1 MLESSMMYD
10 KNSIEKSYAVL
21 KEFYH
26 VVENDENKNVIQTSS
41 VVTEPVEGTMSGAST
56 SSATVYIRTLQHK
69 LCNLKDIN
77 NSISR
82 LANSVVLDD
91 IELYEVKNLALL
103 AADVKNILEK
113 ISLDNVIE
121 IPDLEDV
128 VKILDPDGL
137 RIATFYIY
145 DSYSEELA
153 ALRKKLKE
161 KEIYQEEIYNRVV
174 EVEDEIRAELSNK
187 LKPHSA
193 AMTSALNALAM
204 IDINVAKSLQIKE
217 MGLCFPTL
225 SSDKVASYKKM
236 FHPEVKDI
244 LDKEKREYQKVDIS
258 FGLKPLIIMGAN
270 MGGKT
275 IVLKTLAMCQYLL
288 QFGFGIPA
296 ESADMMI
303 YDEIFCLTTDD
314 QSINKGL
321 SSFAAEMKNIDA
333 VIKSAIRSCPRTD
346 DVYIVSSSTDDVY
359 IVSSN
364 RIFAL
369 IDEPARTTNPT
380 EGTALVSSLVKLLQD
395 KEMSLVIVTHYNIK
409 TYNNKCLRVKGL
421 IDGKMNYELVETHE
435 GEVPHEAL
443 NIAESLGIDS
453 QWIEMA
459 KEEMEVVSNNVDI
472 LNIC

>member
-1 MLESSMMYD
+1 MQLRKLIDSPCGLRFMIDNLCTHSSYSRKIMLESSMMYD
-10 KNSIEKSYAVL
+10 KNSIEKSYAVM
-21 KEFYH
+21 KEFYE
-26 VVENDENKNVIQTSS
+26 VVKNDDNKNIVQS
-41 VVTEPVEGTMSGAST
+41 
-56 SSATVYIRTLQHK
+56 LQFK

-77 NSISR
+77 HTISR
-82 LANSVVLDD
+82 LATSVVVDD
-91 IELYEVKNLALL
+91 IELYEVKSLALL
-103 AADVKNILEK
+103 SADVKNILEK
-113 ISLDNVIE
+113 ISLDKIIE
-121 IPDLEDV
+121 IPNLHDV

-153 ALRKKLKE
+153 SLRKKLKE
-161 KEIYQEEIYNRVV
+161 KDVYQEEIYN
-174 EVEDEIRAELSNK
+174 EVMRIEDEIRAELSSK
-187 LKPHSA
+187 LRPYSE
-193 AMTSALNALAM
+193 AMTSALNALADV
-204 IDINVAKSLQIKE
+204 DINIAKSLQMKE
-217 MGLCFPTL
+217 LGLCFPTI
-225 SSDKVASYKKM
+225 SKCNVATYKGI
-236 FHPEVKDI
+236 FHPEVKNI
-244 LDKEKREYQKVDIS
+244 LEKEKREYQKVDIDY
-258 FGLKPLIIMGAN
+258 GLNPLIIMGSN

-296 ESADMMI
+296 TSADMMV

-333 VIKSAIRSCPRTD
+333 VIKASQQNKKIL
-346 DVYIVSSSTDDVY
+346 
-359 IVSSN
+359 
-364 RIFAL
+364 AL

-395 KEMSLVIVTHYNIK
+395 RAMSLVIVTHYNIK

-421 IDGKMNYELVETHE
+421 IDGKMNYELVETYE

-443 NIAESLGIDS
+443 NIAETLGIDS

-459 KEEMEVVSNNVDI
+459 KEFYEN
-472 LNIC
+472 

>member
-1 MLESSMMYD
+1 MQLRKLIDSPCGLRFMIDNLCTHSSYSRKLLLENRMMYD
-10 KNSIEKSYAVL
+10 RTSIEKTYSVL

-26 VVENDENKNVIQTSS
+26 VVENEENKNIIQT
-41 VVTEPVEGTMSGAST
+41 
-56 SSATVYIRTLQHK
+56 LQYK

-77 NSISR
+77 HTISR
-82 LANSVVLDD
+82 LASSAVIDD
-91 IELYEVKNLALL
+91 IELYEVKSLALL
-103 AADVKNILEK
+103 SADVKNILEK
-113 ISLDNVIE
+113 LNLDNIME
-121 IPDLEDV
+121 IPSLEDV

-153 ALRKKLKE
+153 SLRKKLKE
-161 KEIYQEEIYNRVV
+161 KDVYQEEIYN
-174 EVEDEIRAELSNK
+174 EVMCIEDEIRAELSSK
-187 LKPHSA
+187 LKPYSE
-193 AMTSALNALAM
+193 AMTSALNALADV
-204 IDINVAKSLQIKE
+204 DINIAKSLQMKE
-217 MGLCFPTL
+217 LGLCFPTI
-225 SSDKVASYKKM
+225 SSNNVSSYKGI
-236 FHPEVKDI
+236 FHPEVKSI
-244 LDKEKREYQKVDIS
+244 LEKEKREYQKVNID
-258 FGLKPLIIMGAN
+258 FGLKPLIIMGSN

-296 ESADMMI
+296 ETADMMI

-333 VIKSAIRSCPRTD
+333 VIKSTRRDAKYC
-346 DVYIVSSSTDDVY
+346 
-359 IVSSN
+359 VSSN
-364 RIFAL
+364 QDAKCCVSTMMRVLAL

-395 KEMSLVIVTHYNIK
+395 RAMSLVIVTHYNIK
-409 TYNNKCLRVKGL
+409 TYNNKCLRVKGF
-421 IDGKMNYELVETHE
+421 IDGRMNYELVETHE

-443 NIAESLGIDS
+443 NIAETLGIDS

-459 KEEMEVVSNNVDI
+459 KEIIRIEN
-472 LNIC
+472 

>member
-1 MLESSMMYD
+1 MQLRKLLDSPCGLRFMIDNLCTHSSYSRKIMLESSMMYD
-10 KNSIEKSYAVL
+10 RNSIEKSYAVM
-21 KEFYH
+21 KEFYE
-26 VVENDENKNVIQTSS
+26 VVKNDENKNAIQS
-41 VVTEPVEGTMSGAST
+41 
-56 SSATVYIRTLQHK
+56 LQFK

-77 NSISR
+77 HTISR
-82 LANSVVLDD
+82 LATSVVIDD
-91 IELYEVKNLALL
+91 IELYEVKSLALL
-103 AADVKNILEK
+103 SADVKNILEK
-113 ISLDNVIE
+113 ISLDKIIE
-121 IPDLEDV
+121 IPNLDEV

-153 ALRKKLKE
+153 SLRKKLKE
-161 KEIYQEEIYNRVV
+161 KDVYQEDIYN
-174 EVEDEIRAELSNK
+174 EVMRIEDEIRAELSSK
-187 LKPHSA
+187 LKPYSE
-193 AMTSALNALAM
+193 AMTLALNALADV
-204 IDINVAKSLQIKE
+204 DINIAKSLQMKE
-217 MGLCFPTL
+217 LGLCFPTI
-225 SSDKVASYKKM
+225 SSNNISSYKGI
-236 FHPEVKDI
+236 FHPEVKSI
-244 LDKEKREYQKVDIS
+244 LEKEKREYQKVDID
-258 FGLKPLIIMGAN
+258 FGLKPLIIMGSN

-288 QFGFGIPA
+288 QFGFGVPA
-296 ESADMMI
+296 TSADMMI

-333 VIKSAIRSCPRTD
+333 VIKSSRRDAKYC
-346 DVYIVSSSTDDVY
+346 VSTL
-359 IVSSN
+359 
-364 RIFAL
+364 AL

-395 KEMSLVIVTHYNIK
+395 RAMSLVIVTHYNIK

-443 NIAESLGIDS
+443 NIAETLGIDS

-459 KEEMEVVSNNVDI
+459 KDFLSVRN
-472 LNIC
+472 

>member
-1 MLESSMMYD
+1 MQLRKLLDSPCGLRFMIDNLCTHSSYSRKIMLESSMMYD
-10 KNSIEKSYAVL
+10 KNAIENTYSVM
-21 KEFYH
+21 KEFYE
-26 VVENDENKNVIQTSS
+26 VVKNDENKNIVQS
-41 VVTEPVEGTMSGAST
+41 
-56 SSATVYIRTLQHK
+56 LQFK

-77 NSISR
+77 HTISR
-82 LANSVVLDD
+82 LATSVVVDD
-91 IELYEVKNLALL
+91 IELYEVKSLALL
-103 AADVKNILEK
+103 SADVKNILEK
-113 ISLDNVIE
+113 ISLDKIIE
-121 IPDLEDV
+121 IPNLDEV

-153 ALRKKLKE
+153 SLRKKLKE
-161 KEIYQEEIYNRVV
+161 KDVYQEEIYN
-174 EVEDEIRAELSNK
+174 EVMRIEDEIRAELSSK
-187 LKPHSA
+187 LRPYSE
-193 AMTSALNALAM
+193 AMTSALNALADV
-204 IDINVAKSLQIKE
+204 DINIAKSLQMKE
-217 MGLCFPTL
+217 LGLCFPTI
-225 SSDKVASYKKM
+225 SSDNVSSYKGI
-236 FHPEVKDI
+236 FHPEVKSI
-244 LDKEKREYQKVDIS
+244 LEKDKREYQKVDID
-258 FGLKPLIIMGAN
+258 FGLKPLIIMGSN

-296 ESADMMI
+296 TSADMMI

-333 VIKSAIRSCPRTD
+333 VIKASQQNKKIL
-346 DVYIVSSSTDDVY
+346 
-359 IVSSN
+359 
-364 RIFAL
+364 AL

-395 KEMSLVIVTHYNIK
+395 RAMSLVIVTHYNIK
-409 TYNNKCLRVKGL
+409 TYKNKCLRVKGL

-443 NIAESLGIDS
+443 NIAETLGIDS

-459 KEEMEVVSNNVDI
+459 KEFYEN
-472 LNIC
+472 

>member
-1 MLESSMMYD
+1 MQLRKLLDSPCGLRFMIDNLCTHSSYSRKIMLESSMMYD
-10 KNSIEKSYAVL
+10 RNSIEKSYAVM
-21 KEFYH
+21 KEFYE
-26 VVENDENKNVIQTSS
+26 VVKNDENKNAIQS
-41 VVTEPVEGTMSGAST
+41 
-56 SSATVYIRTLQHK
+56 LQFK

-77 NSISR
+77 HTISR
-82 LANSVVLDD
+82 LATSVVIDD
-91 IELYEVKNLALL
+91 IELYEVKSLALL
-103 AADVKNILEK
+103 SADVKNILEK
-113 ISLDNVIE
+113 ISLDKIIE
-121 IPDLEDV
+121 IPNLDEV

-153 ALRKKLKE
+153 SLRKKLKE
-161 KEIYQEEIYNRVV
+161 KDVYQEEIYN
-174 EVEDEIRAELSNK
+174 EVMRIEDEIRTELSSK
-187 LKPHSA
+187 LKPYSE
-193 AMTSALNALAM
+193 AMTSALNALADV
-204 IDINVAKSLQIKE
+204 DINIAKSLQMKE
-217 MGLCFPTL
+217 LGLCFPTI
-225 SSDKVASYKKM
+225 SSNNISSYKGI
-236 FHPEVKDI
+236 FHPEVKSI
-244 LDKEKREYQKVDIS
+244 LEKEKREYQKVDID
-258 FGLKPLIIMGAN
+258 FGLKPLIIMGSN

-296 ESADMMI
+296 TSADMMI

-333 VIKSAIRSCPRTD
+333 VIKSSRRDAKYC
-346 DVYIVSSSTDDVY
+346 VSTL
-359 IVSSN
+359 
-364 RIFAL
+364 AL

-395 KEMSLVIVTHYNIK
+395 RAMSLVIVTHYNIK

-443 NIAESLGIDS
+443 NIAETLGIDS

-459 KEEMEVVSNNVDI
+459 KEIIRIEN
-472 LNIC
+472 

>member
-1 MLESSMMYD
+1 MQLRKLLDSPCGLRFMIDNLCTHSSYSRKIMLESSMMYD
-10 KNSIEKSYAVL
+10 KNSIEKSYAVM
-21 KEFYH
+21 KEFYE
-26 VVENDENKNVIQTSS
+26 VVKNDENRNVIQS
-41 VVTEPVEGTMSGAST
+41 
-56 SSATVYIRTLQHK
+56 LQFK

-77 NSISR
+77 HTISR
-82 LANSVVLDD
+82 LATSVVVDD
-91 IELYEVKNLALL
+91 IELYEVKSLALL
-103 AADVKNILEK
+103 SADVKNILEK
-113 ISLDNVIE
+113 ISLDKIIE
-121 IPDLEDV
+121 VPNLDDV

-153 ALRKKLKE
+153 SLRKKLKE
-161 KEIYQEEIYNRVV
+161 KDVYQEDIYN
-174 EVEDEIRAELSNK
+174 EVMRIEDEIRAEISSK
-187 LKPHSA
+187 LRPYSE
-193 AMTSALNALAM
+193 AMTSALNALADV
-204 IDINVAKSLQIKE
+204 DINIAKSLQMKE
-217 MGLCFPTL
+217 LGLCFPII
-225 SSDKVASYKKM
+225 SSKNISSYKGI
-236 FHPEVKDI
+236 FHPEVKSI
-244 LDKEKREYQKVDIS
+244 LEKEKREYQKVDID
-258 FGLKPLIIMGAN
+258 FGLKPLIIMGSN

-296 ESADMMI
+296 TSADMMI

-333 VIKSAIRSCPRTD
+333 VIKSSQQNKKIL
-346 DVYIVSSSTDDVY
+346 
-359 IVSSN
+359 
-364 RIFAL
+364 AL

-395 KEMSLVIVTHYNIK
+395 RAMSLVIVTHYNIK

-421 IDGKMNYELVETHE
+421 IDGKMNYELVETYE

-443 NIAESLGIDS
+443 NIAETLGIDS

-459 KEEMEVVSNNVDI
+459 KEIISVRN
-472 LNIC
+472 

>member
-1 MLESSMMYD
+1 MQLRKLIDSPCGLRFMIDNLCTHSSYSRKLMLESSMMYD
-10 KNSIEKSYAVL
+10 KNSIEKSYAVM
-21 KEFYH
+21 KEFYE
-26 VVENDENKNVIQTSS
+26 VVKNDDNKNIVQS
-41 VVTEPVEGTMSGAST
+41 
-56 SSATVYIRTLQHK
+56 LQFK

-77 NSISR
+77 HTISR
-82 LANSVVLDD
+82 LATSVVVDD
-91 IELYEVKNLALL
+91 IELYEVKSLALL
-103 AADVKNILEK
+103 SADVKNILEK
-113 ISLDNVIE
+113 ISLDKIIE
-121 IPDLEDV
+121 IPNLDDV

-153 ALRKKLKE
+153 SLRKKLKE
-161 KEIYQEEIYNRVV
+161 KDVYQEDIYN
-174 EVEDEIRAELSNK
+174 EVMRIEDEIRAELSSK
-187 LKPHSA
+187 LKPYSE
-193 AMTSALNALAM
+193 AMTSVLNALADV
-204 IDINVAKSLQIKE
+204 DINIAKSLQMKE
-217 MGLCFPTL
+217 LGLCFPTI
-225 SSDKVASYKKM
+225 SSDNISSYKGI
-236 FHPEVKDI
+236 FHPEVKSI
-244 LDKEKREYQKVDIS
+244 LEKEKREYQKVDIDY
-258 FGLKPLIIMGAN
+258 GLNPLIIMGSN

-296 ESADMMI
+296 TSADMMV

-321 SSFAAEMKNIDA
+321 SSFAAEMKNIDT
-333 VIKSAIRSCPRTD
+333 VIKSSQQNKKIL
-346 DVYIVSSSTDDVY
+346 
-359 IVSSN
+359 
-364 RIFAL
+364 AL

-395 KEMSLVIVTHYNIK
+395 RAMSLVIVTHYNIK

-443 NIAESLGIDS
+443 NIAETLGIDS

-459 KEEMEVVSNNVDI
+459 KEFYEN
-472 LNIC
+472 

>member
-1 MLESSMMYD
+1 MQLRKLLDLPCGLRFMIDNLCTHSSYSRKLMLESSMMYD
-10 KNSIEKSYAVL
+10 RNSIEKSYAVM
-21 KEFYH
+21 KEFYE
-26 VVENDENKNVIQTSS
+26 VVKNDENKNVVQS
-41 VVTEPVEGTMSGAST
+41 
-56 SSATVYIRTLQHK
+56 LQFK

-77 NSISR
+77 HTISR
-82 LANSVVLDD
+82 LATSVVIDD
-91 IELYEVKNLALL
+91 IELYEVKSLALL

-113 ISLDNVIE
+113 ISLDKVIK
-121 IPDLEDV
+121 IPNLDDV

-153 ALRKKLKE
+153 SLRKKLKE
-161 KEIYQEEIYNRVV
+161 KDDYQEDIYN
-174 EVEDEIRAELSNK
+174 EVMRIEDEIRAELSSK
-187 LKPHSA
+187 LKSYSE
-193 AMTSALNALAM
+193 AMTSALNALADV
-204 IDINVAKSLQIKE
+204 DINIAKSLQMKE
-217 MGLCFPTL
+217 LGLCFPTI
-225 SSDKVASYKKM
+225 SSNDISSYKGI
-236 FHPEVKDI
+236 FHPEVKCI
-244 LDKEKREYQKVDIS
+244 LEKDKREYQKVDID
-258 FGLKPLIIMGAN
+258 FGLKPLIIMGSN

-288 QFGFGIPA
+288 QFGFGVPA
-296 ESADMMI
+296 SSADMVI

-333 VIKSAIRSCPRTD
+333 VIKASQQNKKIL
-346 DVYIVSSSTDDVY
+346 
-359 IVSSN
+359 
-364 RIFAL
+364 AL

-395 KEMSLVIVTHYNIK
+395 RAMSLVIVTHYNIK

-421 IDGKMNYELVETHE
+421 VDGKMNYELVETHE

-443 NIAESLGIDS
+443 NIAETLGIDS

-459 KEEMEVVSNNVDI
+459 KEFYEN
-472 LNIC
+472 

>member
-1 MLESSMMYD
+1 MQLRKLIDSPSGLRFMIDNLCTHSSYSRKIMLESSMMYD
-10 KNSIEKSYAVL
+10 KNSIEKSYAVM
-21 KEFYH
+21 KEFYE
-26 VVENDENKNVIQTSS
+26 VVKNDENKNIVQS
-41 VVTEPVEGTMSGAST
+41 
-56 SSATVYIRTLQHK
+56 LQFK

-77 NSISR
+77 HTISR
-82 LANSVVLDD
+82 LATSVVVDD
-91 IELYEVKNLALL
+91 IELYEVKSLALL
-103 AADVKNILEK
+103 SADVKNILEK
-113 ISLDNVIE
+113 ISLDKIIK
-121 IPDLEDV
+121 IPNLDEV

-153 ALRKKLKE
+153 SLRKKLKE
-161 KEIYQEEIYNRVV
+161 KDVYQEEIYN
-174 EVEDEIRAELSNK
+174 EVMRIEDEIRAELSSK
-187 LKPHSA
+187 LKPYSE
-193 AMTSALNALAM
+193 AMSMALNALADV
-204 IDINVAKSLQIKE
+204 DINIAKSLQMNE
-217 MGLCFPTL
+217 LGLCFPTISL
-225 SSDKVASYKKM
+225 DNISSYKGI
-236 FHPEVKDI
+236 FHPEVKSI
-244 LDKEKREYQKVDIS
+244 LEKEKREYQKVDID
-258 FGLKPLIIMGAN
+258 FGLKPLIIMGSN

-275 IVLKTLAMCQYLL
+275 IVLKNLAMCQYLL

-296 ESADMMI
+296 TSADMMV

-333 VIKSAIRSCPRTD
+333 VIKASQQNKKIL
-346 DVYIVSSSTDDVY
+346 
-359 IVSSN
+359 
-364 RIFAL
+364 AL

-395 KEMSLVIVTHYNIK
+395 RAMSLVIVTHYNIK

-443 NIAESLGIDS
+443 NIAETLGIDS

-459 KEEMEVVSNNVDI
+459 KEIIRIEN
-472 LNIC
+472 